1 MLGQDVCAA
10 AEAIVVMEGVIAG
23 CHGVIR
29 SDSHTPAEP
38 SLLWLCGVLMR
49 IRELVSRDTDTQSG
63 DHQ

>member
-23 CHGVIR
+23 CREVIR
-29 SDSHTPAEP
+29 SDTHTPAAP
-38 SLLWLCGVLMR
+38 SLLWLRGVLMR
-49 IRELVSRDTDTQSG
+49 IRERVSRDTDIQSG